1 MQNEVNG
8 MVNIAIL
15 GFGTVGSGVAE
26 VLTRNGGLIDGRVNN
41 QVRLKYIMRARD
53 IFEGPYKD
61 LFVKDFSIIERDPE
75 VSIVVE
81 TIGGVGAALDYTT
94 RALKAGK
101 SVVTANKE
109 LVAAHGYELLQLA
122 KEHGVSYLFEASVGG
137 GIPIL
142 RPLNACLAA
151 NEVDQVTGILNGTT
165 NYILTRMIKAG
176 LTFDQA
182 LKEAQ
187 ANGYAEQD
195 PTADVDG
202 HDACRKTCIL
212 AALSFGQHI
221 YPDQVPTQG
230 IRGVSLADVA
240 YADSCGYKIKLLG
253 RAIREPEGKVCAFV
267 APHLVSCEN
276 PLAGVEDVFNAISV
290 TGNAVGDV
298 MFYGRG
304 AGKLPTASAVVADVM
319 DIARDTHRDHR
330 NQWGPGAPDLV
341 VSSDLLTSR
350 WYVRARIS
358 MDQARLACG
367 ELQPLARS
375 GAPAGEAAARIG
387 WMDRQKP
394 GRSIFVL
401 INRWRET
408 IYGTHCTK
416 IRRQLCRQRGPRAQR
431 GPDHHRDLPQ
441 GAQRGGG
448 ALRPGGY
455 HR

>member
-1 MQNEVNG
+1 

-26 VLTRNGGLIDGRVNN
+26 VLTKNSGLIDGRVNN

-61 LFVKDFSIIERDPE
+61 LFVKDFSTIEHDPE
-75 VSIVVE
+75 VGIVVE

-109 LVAAHGYELLQLA
+109 LVATHGYELLQLA

-195 PTADVDG
+195 PTADVEG
-202 HDACRKTCIL
+202 HDACRK
-212 AALSFGQHI
+212 
-221 YPDQVPTQG
+221 G

-276 PLAGVEDVFNAISV
+276 PLAGVEDVFNAIAV

-375 GAPAGEAAARIG
+375 GAPAGEAAFLTAPMTEPQLRDRLAGVEVDSLFRI
-387 WMDRQKP
+387 
-394 GRSIFVL
+394 L
-401 INRWRET
+401 
-408 IYGTHCTK
+408 
-416 IRRQLCRQRGPRAQR
+416 
-431 GPDHHRDLPQ
+431 
-441 GAQRGGG
+441 
-448 ALRPGGY
+448 
-455 HR
+455 